1 MCNTPSPRLALPA
14 WALCL
19 AAACALAPTPAAAQW
34 SVLPPSYPVL
44 RPALEYT
51 TWVALGGGALVTP
64 NATPG
69 FFDLRV
75 GGDFTAALGR
85 DGDLRLGP
93 FAEVATSSFAGVSA
107 VGGVELFVGA
117 APRSL
122 RMFYYTGEGVFAAR
136 LGAGW
141 SARGADLG
149 GARGVPVASLTLAWG
164 YRAPFSLRDWRGQ
177 TSTEHWQR
185 APNRYMTG
193 VRLWVNT
200 TVDLASGPAWQMSG
214 GIEFEPA
221 GSFRYLL
228 GMY

>member
-1 MCNTPSPRLALPA
+1 MQYTPPSRLPRAPR
-14 WALCL
+14 ALCL
-19 AAACALAPTPAAAQW
+19 AAACALAPATASAQW
-34 SVLPPSYPVL
+34 SVAPPSYPVL

-85 DGDLRLGP
+85 SGDLRLGP

-117 APRSL
+117 TPRSL

-164 YRAPFSLRDWRGQ
+164 YRAPFSLRDWQGQ
-177 TSTEHWQR
+177 TSTEPETR

-200 TVDLASGPAWQMSG
+200 TVDLATGPAWQMSG